1 MGDQLG
7 MFFCAPSGAAVN
19 VGKRDHLRE
28 LHWHGLKKVTLMDD
42 RHRYTCRMDRVP
54 EYFADVLLLS
64 KLDIKAVVNMELP
77 MRTLLFDQA
86 TDQSRAAPAVTAQF
100 HEFARYIRGQDPV
113 DKVMDVGRL
122 LYAHHVKAV
131 ITSRDQHKRETRSA

>member
-7 MFFCAPSGAAVN
+7 MFFCAPSGAAIN
-19 VGKRDHLRE
+19 VGKRDQLRE

-64 KLDIKAVVNMELP
+64 KLDIKAIVNVELP
-77 MRTLLFDQA
+77 LRTQLFEQA
-86 TDQSRAAPAVTAQF
+86 TDKSSAAPGITAQF
-100 HEFARYIRGQDPV
+100 HEIAGNIR
-113 DKVMDVGRL
+113 
-122 LYAHHVKAV
+122 
-131 ITSRDQHKRETRSA
+131 S